1 MTERTYTLRFIGAP
15 AAIRAAQL
23 AVRTY
28 FVDGG
33 GEDLLLDG
41 VLAPSGLDGEMI
53 AQDAAELVFHVHSA
67 SPRIAAAER
76 REP

>member
-1 MTERTYTLRFIGAP
+1 MTERTYTLRFIGTP
-15 AAIRAAQL
+15 AALRAAQL

-53 AQDAAELVFHVHSA
+53 AQDAAGLVFHVRPT
-67 SPRIAAAER
+67 SPGDAAIER
-76 REP
+76 RGP